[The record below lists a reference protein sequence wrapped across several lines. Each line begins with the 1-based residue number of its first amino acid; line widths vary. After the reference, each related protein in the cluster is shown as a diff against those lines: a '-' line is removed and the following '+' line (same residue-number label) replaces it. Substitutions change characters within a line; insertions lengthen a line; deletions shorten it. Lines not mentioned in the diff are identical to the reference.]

1 MCMISLFFVN
11 TDHADVLSY
20 EEMNKIYLK
29 GAVSDQFIQFP
40 TKLANSWLRAYI
52 LNAPEVCNIN
62 RGQTLETKVSL
73 ESSNL
78 KILWSS
84 REPHSPVRH
93 LKQKKRNAFFARLC
107 PISHSFQFFHLSPR
121 AFVWP
126 LVRSCPSQNYRLVWS
141 LNQGIEL
148 SFWFSIR
155 YWHLLETLALNQWN
169 TKIELYKRDLLTI

>member
-29 GAVSDQFIQFP
+29 GAVSDHFIQFP

-155 YWHLLETLALNQWN
+155 
-169 TKIELYKRDLLTI
+169 

>member
-1 MCMISLFFVN
+1 MCMTSLFFVK

-29 GAVSDQFIQFP
+29 GAVSDHFIQFP

-126 LVRSCPSQNYRLVWS
+126 LVRSCPSQNCRLVWS
-141 LNQGIEL
+141 QTKVLNCPSDFQFVID
-148 SFWFSIR
+148 IC
-155 YWHLLETLALNQWN
+155 
-169 TKIELYKRDLLTI
+169 

>member
-29 GAVSDQFIQFP
+29 GAVSDHFIQFP

-52 LNAPEVCNIN
+52 LNAPEVCNIS

-107 PISHSFQFFHLSPR
+107 PISYSFQFFTLVPGLS
-121 AFVWP
+121 FD
-126 LVRSCPSQNYRLVWS
+126 RSCVLALRKTTGLFEVKP
-141 LNQGIEL
+141 
-148 SFWFSIR
+148 R
-155 YWHLLETLALNQWN
+155 YWIVLLIFNS
-169 TKIELYKRDLLTI
+169 LLTFVRDIGA